1 MIARPHRFLV
11 TALLGAL
18 MGLGVIRALF
28 GGRPRAGI
36 AAPDRGRDLVA
47 IPVVPVARTA
57 GRRRM
62 AAAGLAGLLL
72 ASGAAWIVLLDP
84 DAGPRP
90 GSATRE
96 GLGRPLA
103 ALSPARPGG
112 GAAPAP

>member
-1 MIARPHRFLV
+1 MIARLHRILV
-11 TALLGAL
+11 TALIGAL

-28 GGRPRAGI
+28 GGRQKARI

-47 IPVVPVARTA
+47 VPVPVARTA

-84 DAGPRP
+84 DARPRP
-90 GSATRE
+90 GSVTQE
-96 GLGRPLA
+96 
-103 ALSPARPGG
+103 
-112 GAAPAP
+112 